1 MKLMI
6 RNTMMMGMLVF
17 TNHAFAAEKSTGDGT
32 IHSGGLPD
40 TLSERFINDFEFTG
54 RLQTR
59 YVWYGSSDIRDR
71 PDRQEKL
78 LRKVAASNIEGD
90 DPYAAFSVR
99 RLRLGIEG
107 TINKKFLYELD
118 LKVEQFVS
126 PYETETHQV
135 MVTDNGTPSTDTVT
149 TIDETKGSVL
159 DAYIQYQWKDTLN
172 FTVGN
177 TDVPFAREAMTPSYR
192 LVSLERA
199 EVTNEFGSRRDLGFQ
214 IGGEYKSGMLKYG
227 LGIFNG
233 GPDLSDGTNGA
244 ASLKDGSKNSSN
256 LVSGRVEWNPLGNYE
271 SGRSMFAD
279 DLLLSFGL
287 GAMYQNK
294 RPYSIEPYRM
304 DVDNYVS
311 GTVDAGVNYKG
322 WNLEGAFYYAMAN
335 YPDAMRFKD
344 STGKLREHI
353 GHGYSGAYGQLS
365 WFFIPR
371 THQAWVKYE
380 FFQDGGF
387 SKDNVSELLS
397 ATSTLIYDE
406 ISYGALSSPVDLSL
420 TQYVSFGY
428 NWYISR
434 PHHVK
439 IQWAYYMGLNY
450 GADLDALAYVPL
462 GLKDD
467 WSAIQVQ
474 TMF

>member
-1 MKLMI
+1 
-6 RNTMMMGMLVF
+6 MMMGMLVF
-17 TNHAFAAEKSTGDGT
+17 THHAFAAEKATGDGT
-32 IHSGGLPD
+32 IHNNGLPE

-126 PYETETHQV
+126 PYKTETHRV

-149 TIDETKGSVL
+149 TIDETNGSVL

-192 LVSLERA
+192 LTSLERA
-199 EVTNEFGSRRDLGFQ
+199 EVTNEFDSRRDLGFH
-214 IGGEYKSGMLKYG
+214 IGREYKSGMLKYG
-227 LGIFNG
+227 LGVFNG
-233 GPDLSDGTNGA
+233 GPDLSDGKNGA
-244 ASLKDGSKNSSN
+244 AELGDGSKNSSN
-256 LVSGRVEWNPLGNYE
+256 LVSGRVVWNPLGNYQ

-279 DLLLSFGL
+279 DLLVSLGL

-304 DVDNYVS
+304 DVNNYVS

-322 WNLEGAFYYAMAN
+322 WNLEGAFYYAKAS
-335 YPDAMRFKD
+335 YPNAMQFKD
-344 STGKLREHI
+344 SQGVLREYT
-353 GHGYSGAYGQLS
+353 GHSYSGAYGQLS

-397 ATSTLIYDE
+397 GTSTLIYDE
-406 ISYGALSSPVDLSL
+406 VSYGALSSPANLSL

-428 NWYISR
+428 NWYIVR
-434 PHHVK
+434 AHHVK

-450 GADLDALAYVPL
+450 GADLSKMAYAPL